1 MSDDKRP
8 PDDLEPTETA
18 RAPDNLGPP
27 LTGDTPTPGHPERIG
42 PYSIRRRIGEGGMG
56 VVYEAEQ
63 ETPVRRKVALK
74 LIKWGM
80 DSKQVVGRFESERQ
94 ALALMDHPS
103 IAKVLE
109 AGATDRGQPFFAMEY
124 VEGAPITEY
133 CDEHRLTTHERLTLF
148 MKVCEGIQHAH
159 QKGIIHRDIKPTN
172 VLVTLQDDKP
182 VPKIIDFGIAK
193 ATEQRLTEKTVF
205 TQMGVLVGTP
215 AYMSPEQAEMTALD
229 IDTRTDVYSLGVL
242 LYELLIGA
250 LPFDPIELREAGFD
264 ELRRSIREVEPPR
277 PSTKVRSLGEA
288 STQSAAR
295 RRTDSANLL
304 KSLRGDLDWI
314 TMKALDKERARRYSS
329 PSELAADI
337 ERHLNDEPVL
347 ASPPSATYRAGK
359 FVRRHRF
366 GVLAAGAAMALLIAF
381 AATMAVQAK
390 RIASERDRAEKATAD
405 LETVAEFQSGMLSEI
420 DTEGM
425 GRRLMEDLRSRIGA
439 ASRDRGLSE
448 VQAERVMTSFD
459 AAVRGVNPTNA
470 ALRLIDEEIL
480 TRAVETLEVEFA
492 EQPLIDARLRK
503 TIGETYTDLGLHR
516 AAETQLQRA
525 LETRK
530 RVLGEDHPATLTAM
544 HSLGFLYNRQGR
556 PSEAE
561 LLFLEI
567 LERRKR
573 VLGDDHPAT
582 LTAMHSLGYTYN
594 AQGRY
599 AEAEPLL
606 LEALEGRKRVLGE
619 DHPGTLSNTNALV
632 LFYGQQGRLAEA
644 ESLVRQNLEVSRR
657 VLGDDHQ
664 ITLSSL
670 EILSALYGLQGR
682 YAEAEQMLREAVETR
697 RRVLGDD
704 HPFLAGP
711 LYNLAC
717 SSAVQGERAEG
728 LDWLS
733 QSVDAGWQDADLMT
747 QDSSLKTLHG
757 PEFDALVER
766 ARQNAAPQQAE

>member
-264 ELRRSIREVEPPR
+264 ELRRRIREVEPPR

-544 HSLGFLYNRQGR
+544 HSLG
-556 PSEAE
+556 
-561 LLFLEI
+561 
-567 LERRKR
+567 
-573 VLGDDHPAT
+573 
-582 LTAMHSLGYTYN
+582 YTYN